1 VEIAAQSLIL
11 NVVRLEAG
19 AACQITPSSDGGWV
33 GELCLEDER
42 FLATYTPHPHS
53 AMTIYTDFG
62 EMPAQDALSCAKR
75 LLEVNL
81 SLAASGRAGFGL
93 DSETGHVV
101 YALPVPVMQT
111 APDLLRQ
118 ALVNIATQART
129 WRSNRFMAN
138 DDITP
143 FKPLLGLMV

>member
-1 VEIAAQSLIL
+1 
-11 NVVRLEAG
+11 
-19 AACQITPSSDGGWV
+19 
-33 GELCLEDER
+33 
-42 FLATYTPHPHS
+42 
-53 AMTIYTDFG
+53 MMIYADFG
-62 EMPAQDALSCAKR
+62 EMPTQDALSCAKR

-118 ALVNIATQART
+118 ALVNIAAHART
-129 WRSNRFMAN
+129 WRSNRFLAN
-138 DDITP
+138 DGI
-143 FKPLLGLMV
+143 KPCSSLLGLMV